1 MPLMSRSLIH
11 RSLIHRSLA
20 SLLVGAALALAAMP
34 AAQAETVTLRF
45 VQTNDIDRMED
56 KDGQGGFARLKTVL
70 DRVRA
75 EGPAFFIHAGD
86 TISPSL
92 LSGIDQGRHIIEILN
107 RMPPDVMVPGNHE
120 FDFGADVFRARMAE
134 ARFDVVASNI
144 READGS
150 QPAHTMDHKI
160 VEVDGIRV
168 GFYGL
173 TTETTRVLAKRSP
186 ISFASSLDTGR
197 ARARALREMGADF
210 VVAVAHT
217 PLDIDMR
224 LVRDG
229 GTDLIL
235 SGHDEHLLVFHDG
248 RVALAEAQSQ
258 ADHVVITRIDID
270 KTATG
275 TGTGPGTGIT
285 WQPRFEIVNTA
296 GIAPDPEIAALVQ
309 SYTDRLG
316 HELSAV
322 IGRTDTRLDTRR
334 AAVRGGEAA
343 FGNLVADAMRMAV
356 DADVALINGGGIR
369 ADRIYEPGMA
379 MTRADILAELPFGNR
394 TLKVEVT
401 GAELK
406 AALENGLSGIE
417 DLAGRFPQVS
427 GLTARIDPREAVGMR
442 VLELAVDGEPVE
454 PTRIYTL
461 ATSDYLAAG
470 GDGYAVLTAAE
481 PVINP
486 SDAQLTANQV
496 IDYIAAA
503 GTIAPAVEGRLT
515 VSAP

>member
-1 MPLMSRSLIH
+1 MPLMSRSLI
-11 RSLIHRSLA
+11 RRSLA
-20 SLLVGAALALAAMP
+20 SLLVGAALAFAAMP
-34 AAQAETVTLRF
+34 AARAETVTLRF

-134 ARFDVVASNI
+134 ARFDVVASNV

-217 PLDIDMR
+217 PIDIDMR

-275 TGTGPGTGIT
+275 TGRDIT

-316 HELSAV
+316 HDLSAV

-343 FGNLVADAMRMAV
+343 FGNLITDAMRAAV
-356 DADVALINGGGIR
+356 GADVALINGGGIR
-369 ADRIYEPGMA
+369 ADRIYEPGTTI
-379 MTRADILAELPFGNR
+379 TRADILAELPFGNR

-442 VLELAVDGEPVE
+442 VLDLAVGGEPVE
-454 PTRIYTL
+454 PAHIYTL

>member
-1 MPLMSRSLIH
+1 MPLICRSLIH
-11 RSLIHRSLA
+11 RSLIHRSVA
-20 SLLVGAALALAAMP
+20 SLLVGATLALATIP

-134 ARFDVVASNI
+134 ARFDVVASNV

-217 PLDIDMR
+217 PIDIDMR

-270 KTATG
+270 KTVTG
-275 TGTGPGTGIT
+275 RGAGVT

-296 GIAPDPEIAALVQ
+296 GIAPDPEIAALVR

-343 FGNLVADAMRMAV
+343 FGNLITDAMRAAV
-356 DADVALINGGGIR
+356 GADVALINGGGIR
-369 ADRIYEPGMA
+369 ADRIYEPGTA

-442 VLELAVDGEPVE
+442 VLDLAVGGEAVE

-496 IDYIAAA
+496 IDHIAAA